1 MFITQNESQND
12 SQLDPFL
19 ELSALPND
27 MLLLGTT
34 RITYNP
40 STKVIGPALIGR
52 KKMLLEALEVSFI
65 STLICYITSCSC
77 CADRCLLSPPLGH
90 G

>member
-1 MFITQNESQND
+1 MHLLFFY
-12 SQLDPFL
+12 PFL

-40 STKVIGPALIGR
+40 STKVIGLALIGR
-52 KKMLLEALEVSFI
+52 KKMLLEALEVSHLHIDFLHLVADV
-65 STLICYITSCSC
+65 LIDAYF
-77 CADRCLLSPPLGH
+77 
-90 G
+90 